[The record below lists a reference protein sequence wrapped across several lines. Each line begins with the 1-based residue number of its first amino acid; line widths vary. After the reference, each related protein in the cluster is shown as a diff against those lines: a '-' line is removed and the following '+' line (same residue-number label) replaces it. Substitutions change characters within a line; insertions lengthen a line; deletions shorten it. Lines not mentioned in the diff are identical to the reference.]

1 MKVLL
6 GKNASALREGFTA
19 AFVNTK
25 GEYYRSAIREVRLR
39 LGCFSYVGCLYNCLI
54 SARPVSFIEAKR
66 EALSFETAYIMRD
79 LNPDTVSSDKWKY
92 PREAVLE
99 VKGRELAALID
110 SLPGG
115 VYIFNGGFSRTVVL
129 THESTPAGRRCL
141 LAESNE

>member
-6 GKNASALREGFTA
+6 GKNAEAVREGFIR

-39 LGCFSYVGCLYNCLI
+39 LGQFSYVGCLYNCLI

-66 EALSFETAYIMRD
+66 GAISWETAYIMRD
-79 LNPDTVSSDKWKY
+79 LNQESVSSDKWKY
-92 PREAVLE
+92 PREAVIE
-99 VKGRELAALID
+99 VKGRELAAIFD

-115 VYIFNGGFSRTVVL
+115 VYIFEGGLSRAAVL

-141 LAESNE
+141 LAEAKQ